1 MHILQTT
8 SFRKTVKKL
17 HKNQKADLDKT
28 VKKIVNTPDIG
39 ENKVGDL
46 AGVKVYK
53 FKMDQQ
59 LTLLAYTY
67 DKDVITLTLLAFSS
81 HENLYKDLKQ

>member
-67 DKDVITLTLLAFSS
+67 DKDVITLTLLAFAS
-81 HENLYKDLKQ
+81 HESLYKDLKQ